1 MTSALHL
8 IAIFFVISLELADFA
23 SAKPISSKY
32 SHSIAPDIY
41 EVCRAD
47 SPACSFCSYSYQ
59 TVQKKQLLTIITAAL
74 FPQSYVV
81 SLKQIKGYAI

>member
-59 TVQKKQLLTIITAAL
+59 TVRKKQLLTIITAAL
-74 FPQSYVV
+74 FPPKLCSK
-81 SLKQIKGYAI
+81 LETDKGIY